1 MAPIVL
7 SDTTLA
13 ERLLL
18 TGEANMANEDQELID
33 SNLSPKAVS
42 VSTRGLVR
50 VTAWWVSLRLL
61 VSSIWLLSLA

>member
-18 TGEANMANEDQELID
+18 TGEANMANEDQEQID
-33 SNLSPKAVS
+33 SNFAAKVQDAPSAENGT
-42 VSTRGLVR
+42 ST
-50 VTAWWVSLRLL
+50 TF
-61 VSSIWLLSLA
+61 